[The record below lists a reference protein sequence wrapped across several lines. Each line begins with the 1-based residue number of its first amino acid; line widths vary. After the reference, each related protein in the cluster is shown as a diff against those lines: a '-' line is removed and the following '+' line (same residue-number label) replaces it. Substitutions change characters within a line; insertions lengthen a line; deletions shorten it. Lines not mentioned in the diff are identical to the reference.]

1 MIHTS
6 AWLIGL
12 SKVADQCQSLL
23 RLLSGSVVSGQ
34 VPCPSAVMSVE
45 RAYATVLRVVYD
57 AVIQRVQVESARM

>member
-1 MIHTS
+1 
-6 AWLIGL
+6 
-12 SKVADQCQSLL
+12 
-23 RLLSGSVVSGQ
+23 VSGQ